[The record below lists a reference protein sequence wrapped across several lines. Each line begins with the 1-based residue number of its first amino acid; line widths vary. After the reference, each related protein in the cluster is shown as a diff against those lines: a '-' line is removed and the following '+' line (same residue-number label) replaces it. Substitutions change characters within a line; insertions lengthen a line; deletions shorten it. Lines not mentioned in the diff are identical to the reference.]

1 MIERSARAR
10 KKNEVMRSNE
20 ESNEKKAQRFG
31 WLWSQAPQKWL
42 IKINDSFDSLLLL
55 LYAY

>member
-31 WLWSQAPQKWL
+31 WL
-42 IKINDSFDSLLLL
+42 
-55 LYAY
+55 

>member
-20 ESNEKKAQRFG
+20 ESNEKKRNVSVGCEAKR
-31 WLWSQAPQKWL
+31 PK
-42 IKINDSFDSLLLL
+42 ND
-55 LYAY
+55 